1 VDAGRSP
8 IAAIRLFAS
17 QLLAL
22 LVGAIRRATRMA
34 LAMEARGFGAMPCR
48 SVARVQRMRG
58 SDWAWIVAAA
68 ALAIA
73 AVLVSLLLGTW
84 RPLFG

>member
-1 VDAGRSP
+1 
-8 IAAIRLFAS
+8 
-17 QLLAL
+17 
-22 LVGAIRRATRMA
+22 
-34 LAMEARGFGAMPCR
+34 
-48 SVARVQRMRG
+48 MRG
-58 SDWAWIVAAA
+58 SDWAWIAAAA